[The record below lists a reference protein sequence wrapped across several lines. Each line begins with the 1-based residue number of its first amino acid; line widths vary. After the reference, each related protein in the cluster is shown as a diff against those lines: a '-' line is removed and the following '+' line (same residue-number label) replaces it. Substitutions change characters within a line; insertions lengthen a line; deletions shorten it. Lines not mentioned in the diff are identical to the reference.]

1 MGEMGISNY
10 GEMPSFLSPLS
21 LSPSL
26 PSLSLSLSVHRSVS
40 RLRPGAGMGFA
51 TPASSEEA
59 WQSVFDSSGFER
71 ELQRLEPP
79 AAAAAGEG
87 SSVASLEGE
96 TPVPPTVNVRDLERR
111 RTMFR
116 YIWYTL

>member
-1 MGEMGISNY
+1 
-10 GEMPSFLSPLS
+10 
-21 LSPSL
+21 
-26 PSLSLSLSVHRSVS
+26 
-40 RLRPGAGMGFA
+40 MGFA

-79 AAAAAGEG
+79 AAAGD
-87 SSVASLEGE
+87 VASLEGE

>member
-1 MGEMGISNY
+1 
-10 GEMPSFLSPLS
+10 
-21 LSPSL
+21 
-26 PSLSLSLSVHRSVS
+26 
-40 RLRPGAGMGFA
+40 MGFA

-79 AAAAAGEG
+79 AAAGEG
-87 SSVASLEGE
+87 SNVASLERE

>member
-1 MGEMGISNY
+1 
-10 GEMPSFLSPLS
+10 
-21 LSPSL
+21 
-26 PSLSLSLSVHRSVS
+26 
-40 RLRPGAGMGFA
+40 MGFA

-59 WQSVFDSSGFER
+59 WQSVFESRGFEK

-79 AAAAAGEG
+79 RAAGEG

-116 YIWYTL
+116 YMVYTVQKA